1 MHIIRVISA
10 TVQVAI
16 KLIENVSCRFVRFV
30 GKINFVGKK
39 IFVDNKQLQ

>member
-1 MHIIRVISA
+1 MHIVRVHIIRVISA

-30 GKINFVGKK
+30 GKK
-39 IFVDNKQLQ
+39 IFVDNKQ